1 MCEIIDVHNF
11 SLQTWPGAKNDEK
24 KMAIVTPSSLTDF
37 FGENTDSH
45 ALFLHLKN
53 GALAL

>member
-1 MCEIIDVHNF
+1 
-11 SLQTWPGAKNDEK
+11 
-24 KMAIVTPSSLTDF
+24 LTDF

-53 GALAL
+53 GALALWFLRFRNSNGLFILSGF